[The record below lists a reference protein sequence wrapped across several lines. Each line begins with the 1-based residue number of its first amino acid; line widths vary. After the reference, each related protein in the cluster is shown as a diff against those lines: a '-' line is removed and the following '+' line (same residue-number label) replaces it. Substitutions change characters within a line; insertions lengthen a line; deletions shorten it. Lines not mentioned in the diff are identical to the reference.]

1 MDTFTALADP
11 TRRSIIEML
20 AHADRNAGE
29 IAGAFAMSR
38 PAISR
43 HLRVLRETGLV
54 AAREHR
60 QQRIYQL
67 KPEPLNEIRQWVDR
81 YSTFWEERLDR
92 MADLTETRAREGGP
106 R

>member
-20 AHADRNAGE
+20 AHEDRSAGD
-29 IAGAFAMSR
+29 IAGAFAVSR

-43 HLRVLRETGLV
+43 HLRVLRESGLV
-54 AAREHR
+54 TAREHR

-67 KPEPLNEIRQWVDR
+67 EPDPLNEIRQWVDR

-92 MADLTETRAREGGP
+92 MAVGP
-106 R
+106 RWGPFACR